1 MINKEITIKDII
13 SSFYS
18 AISMLFPLFFGN
30 GGWALQEFF
39 LRVFEL
45 KGKKY
50 FHGTICP
57 LLLAN
62 VHMKPVRATFFLCS
76 VFTSELSCL
85 DGDRTVL
92 R

>member
-1 MINKEITIKDII
+1 MQ
-13 SSFYS
+13 
-18 AISMLFPLFFGN
+18 FPLFFGEWRM
-30 GGWALQEFF
+30 GSPGIF
-39 LRVFEL
+39 LKVFEL

-50 FHGTICP
+50 FHGTICS

-76 VFTSELSCL
+76 VFTSEFSCL